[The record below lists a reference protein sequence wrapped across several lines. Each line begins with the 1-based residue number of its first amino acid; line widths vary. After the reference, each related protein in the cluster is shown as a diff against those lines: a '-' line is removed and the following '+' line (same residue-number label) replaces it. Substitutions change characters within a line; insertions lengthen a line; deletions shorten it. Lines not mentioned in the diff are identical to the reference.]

1 MKVLLIRTKMI
12 GGGNRY
18 EARIPLDEHPC
29 KKGMSYI
36 YNYGMPG
43 ALVAVPFD
51 QVFITQEHLDRPVGY
66 ERYEAFKKLEAAAH
80 KLEDEILRAN
90 FPELA
95 CMEKSRLS
103 LGIFFG
109 LNRRNKKILTEI
121 QVPPVEDY
129 L

>member
-1 MKVLLIRTKMI
+1 MI

-18 EARIPLDEHPC
+18 DARIPMDEHPC

-51 QVFITQEHLDRPVGY
+51 QVFITQEHLDRPAGY
-66 ERYEAFKKLEAAAH
+66 ERYEAYKKLEAAACR
-80 KLEDEILRAN
+80 LEDEILRAN
-90 FPELA
+90 FPELVNV
-95 CMEKSRLS
+95 EKDHLS
-103 LGIFFG
+103 LGVFFN
-109 LNRRNKKILTEI
+109 LNEPDKDTWVEI